1 MFGLTPDNIML
12 LVISRFALEM
22 LASDGRVISPPA
34 GPKALMA
41 ACTPSLSL
49 SSMGAIGMGSG
60 VFMLSIML

>member
-1 MFGLTPDNIML
+1 ML

-41 ACTPSLSL
+41 ACIPSFVLS
-49 SSMGAIGMGSG
+49 GIGIVDVGSG
-60 VFMLSIML
+60 VIMLSLML